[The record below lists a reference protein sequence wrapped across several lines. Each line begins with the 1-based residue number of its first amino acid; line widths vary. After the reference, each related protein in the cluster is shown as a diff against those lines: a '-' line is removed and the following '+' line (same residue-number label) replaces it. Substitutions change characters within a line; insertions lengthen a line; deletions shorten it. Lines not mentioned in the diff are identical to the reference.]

1 MNGRSLA
8 IAVRSSE
15 RKIEPQYPV
24 ERGTRFERF
33 VVDGKHSRTFGAQT
47 RVEVDPDRHAFDL
60 PYPRGKLG
68 KLLVERAVVVAFG
81 QNVYALAEFR
91 HSRAFYGLLERQKL
105 VVEKRQKGNVQL
117 DFGDA
122 VEVPLVFRRKI
133 GAEPPELGYVGEK
146 RHHTAKHGAYSRI
159 FTEIAECL
167 LTVFQRF
174 GIVGEEIPYVAGLEI
189 DQKIKLERRDTLTR
203 QRVRGDKTGLV
214 RKHGFRIYQTDIEAE
229 RLFSI
234 RFSFLRGEFLLSL
247 RGLSE
252 R

>member
-1 MNGRSLA
+1 M
-8 IAVRSSE
+8 
-15 RKIEPQYPV
+15 
-24 ERGTRFERF
+24 
-33 VVDGKHSRTFGAQT
+33 
-47 RVEVDPDRHAFDL
+47 
-60 PYPRGKLG
+60 
-68 KLLVERAVVVAFG
+68 
-81 QNVYALAEFR
+81 YALAEFR

-214 RKHGFRIYQTDIEAE
+214 RKHGFRIYQTDIGSGKTVFHSFFLSQRGISFVAPGTLREVNPA
-229 RLFSI
+229 RRSI
-234 RFSFLRGEFLLSL
+234 SYPVSMSAPQ
-247 RGLSE
+247 SE
-252 R
+252 TRCASEPHETSVPPQSR